1 LCHHSRIEA
10 CRQTVGLR
18 HLAPVRHLGDAHG
31 RTFVRRLDY
40 QWHTESIYSLVKM
53 LLTKQHHVVRGRQPL
68 VQPHFFCH
76 HLVHRQAGCHGPAT
90 CVRQLHEFKHS
101 LKGSVLAIST
111 VQGNKHSV
119 KTSVDQVDE
128 RMGASVE
135 QV

>member
-1 LCHHSRIEA
+1 
-10 CRQTVGLR
+10 
-18 HLAPVRHLGDAHG
+18 
-31 RTFVRRLDY
+31 
-40 QWHTESIYSLVKM
+40 
-53 LLTKQHHVVRGRQPL
+53 QPL

-135 QV
+135 QVGVNACTTNGLVDTTSSHPPHLPLGGMSTIQERKPAK